1 MPSNKDFGQKLRE
14 LREEND
20 LTQSKLAKQ
29 IGVDFTYLS
38 RIENGYIPGENVA
51 EQLIMTLDNEEREL
65 EILYVQTRKQD
76 FNRKII
82 KFRSRVHRKALTV
95 LAKFSK
101 QSE

>member
-51 EQLIMTLDNEEREL
+51 DN
-65 EILYVQTRKQD
+65 
-76 FNRKII
+76 
-82 KFRSRVHRKALTV
+82 
-95 LAKFSK
+95 
-101 QSE
+101 